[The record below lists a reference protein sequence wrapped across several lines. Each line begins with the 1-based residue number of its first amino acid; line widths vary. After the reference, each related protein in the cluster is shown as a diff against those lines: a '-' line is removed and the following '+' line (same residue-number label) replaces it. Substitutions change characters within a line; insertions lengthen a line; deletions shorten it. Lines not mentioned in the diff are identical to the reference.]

1 MEKVFIEET
10 NKLVDALAT
19 RIKADTLENYQLHKD
34 SGMTPT
40 QAKALAV
47 QQINLCLAQ
56 ELYFNLSKY

>member
-10 NKLVDALAT
+10 NKLVDALSA
-19 RIKADTLENYQLHKD
+19 RIKTDALKNYQVHKD

-40 QAKALAV
+40 QAKALAA
-47 QQINLCLAQ
+47 QQLNLSLSQ